1 MRLNI
6 SQEQS
11 WPSVLYLISHKWVQ
25 YRFMRFVF
33 QTTAGE
39 ILFCLDVSAGHF
51 QKLFRAVMLH
61 VHIINIIMY
70 MY

>member
-1 MRLNI
+1 
-6 SQEQS
+6 
-11 WPSVLYLISHKWVQ
+11 
-25 YRFMRFVF
+25 MRFVF